1 MGLLLCFFH
10 RNFIIIVG
18 LLLSAADCRRRR
30 VKLNWKRVA
39 VWHRDRLLPV
49 RRLDKIVRLKKPA
62 SEPLRLSKQ
71 HSSND
76 INTHTHTHS
85 YIIYVPVIYGISAD
99 TLAYSDTDT
108 KIQIQRQ
115 AAKLP
120 SVLVNDSNRTRP
132 TAYWIYATGASTSE
146 CLERRRGRGRGRAR
160 GRGRGSGPGTW
171 SSR

>member
-76 INTHTHTHS
+76 INTHTHTQLY
-85 YIIYVPVIYGISAD
+85 YICACDIWHIGRYPG
-99 TLAYSDTDT
+99 TLRYRYKDTDT
-108 KIQIQRQ
+108 EAGSQVAVGFGKWLEPNSTDCLLDLRNRSLDFWVPRKKKGQRQ
-115 AAKLP
+115 GQG
-120 SVLVNDSNRTRP
+120 
-132 TAYWIYATGASTSE
+132 I
-146 CLERRRGRGRGRAR
+146 
-160 GRGRGSGPGTW
+160 GSRNVIITIITK
-171 SSR
+171 